1 MTRCVALLR
10 AINLAGRNKVSMRE
24 LRDLFAALGFED
36 VQTLLQSGNVVFRSE
51 APAPDV
57 ERLLEDAVA
66 RRLGTKT
73 DFFVRTARAWK
84 EIVAANPFLD
94 EARKDPG
101 HLVVLVLKDAPG
113 SQSVDAL
120 QRSIKGR
127 EVVRARGRQ
136 AYITYPDG
144 IGRSRLTIAAIEQK
158 LGTRGTA
165 RNWNTVLKLARVLES
180 DRGAERAAVPGAKV
194 GRPV

>member
-1 MTRCVALLR
+1 MTTCVGLLR
-10 AINLAGRNKVSMRE
+10 AINLAGRNKVSMQD
-24 LRDLFAALGFED
+24 LRDLFGALGFED
-36 VQTLLQSGNVVFRSE
+36 TRTLLQSGNVVFRSD
-51 APAPDV
+51 APAGEV

-84 EIVAANPFLD
+84 EIVAANPFVE
-94 EARKDPG
+94 EARTDPG
-101 HLVVLVLKDAPG
+101 HLVVLVLKEAPT

-144 IGRSRLTIAAIEQK
+144 IGRSRLTITTIEQK
-158 LGTRGTA
+158 LGTRATA
-165 RNWNTVLKLARVLES
+165 RNWNTVLKLARLLEV
-180 DRGAERAAVPGAKV
+180 A
-194 GRPV
+194 

>member
-10 AINLAGRNKVSMRE
+10 AINLAGRNRVSMRD
-24 LRDLFAALGFED
+24 LRDLFGALGFED
-36 VQTLLQSGNVVFRSE
+36 AQTLLQSGNVVFRSD
-51 APAPDV
+51 ASAGDV

-66 RRLGTKT
+66 SRLGTKT
-73 DFFVRTARAWK
+73 EFFVRTARAWT
-84 EIVAANPFLD
+84 EIVAANPFVD
-94 EARKDPG
+94 EARNDPG
-101 HLVVLVLKDAPG
+101 RLVVMVLKDAPA
-113 SQSVDAL
+113 SQSVGAL

-144 IGRSRLTIAAIEQK
+144 MGRSRLTVAAIEQK

-165 RNWNTVLKLARVLES
+165 RNWNTVLKLARLLELGS
-180 DRGAERAAVPGAKV
+180 RLNDRAVSQ
-194 GRPV
+194 RR